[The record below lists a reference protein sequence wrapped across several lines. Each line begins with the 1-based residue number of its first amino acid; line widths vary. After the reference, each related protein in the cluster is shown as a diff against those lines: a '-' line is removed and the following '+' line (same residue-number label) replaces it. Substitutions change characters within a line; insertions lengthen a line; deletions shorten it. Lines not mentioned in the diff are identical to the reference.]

1 MKAKKEAGAAAATEA
16 AAEAAE
22 PETPKEEKKSKKEKK
37 RKADDTTETSET
49 PTAAPAETPA
59 ETSEPAPKRKKAKK
73 SKSGGVDSSVFQEAG
88 LSEPAKKA
96 IFYAQLYAAQQAG
109 AQDVW
114 KFNKARQGWLL
125 RNYFEGV
132 PEKYVPVVA
141 GYLKT
146 VVGGGRKTLEEKA
159 REYVDA
165 PVPKAAEEAKEGE
178 EKGEG
183 EGEGKGEGG
192 EKEGE
197 SDKKDGEETK
207 EEKVDPEVIE
217 TRRTRARLLLDAM

>member
-1 MKAKKEAGAAAATEA
+1 M
-16 AAEAAE
+16 
-22 PETPKEEKKSKKEKK
+22 
-37 RKADDTTETSET
+37 
-49 PTAAPAETPA
+49 
-59 ETSEPAPKRKKAKK
+59 
-73 SKSGGVDSSVFQEAG
+73 FQEAG

-141 GYLKT
+141 QYLKT
-146 VVGGGRKTLEEKA
+146 VVGGVRKTLEEKA

-165 PVPKAAEEAKEGE
+165 PVPEEKEEAKEGE

-183 EGEGKGEGG
+183 EVKEGDGEEA
-192 EKEGE
+192 KEGE
-197 SDKKDGEETK
+197 GEKKEGEEEKKD
-207 EEKVDPEVIE
+207 EEKVDPEVVE